1 MATESRPSS
10 NALLQPNIRRRVSTL
25 NFGMVLIIVGFVG
38 AIVLVII
45 YGISRMNAAPSDSMV
60 NGGPVTAG
68 PSSPQDLGMTGPSAA
83 TTAGF
88 QPDTPVQQPARQY
101 EPVAATPA
109 PAQPRTQP
117 AASGGAA
124 SSSAD
129 SAAAEASSQR
139 REAQRRA
146 ADAARERAEQQQERM
161 DSAMR
166 SLGGVAI
173 ADPHDNASTQD
184 NSANLASAASTATAQ
199 RQYAAPSG
207 TILALDTSIP
217 VALTRS
223 IDSTFAGAVPLDVT
237 ANVFD
242 ETGRVVIIPQG
253 SRCFATSSAGG
264 VDGQDRIYVSVKLC
278 KLPDRSRL
286 VLDDSPVIDSDGAT
300 GVKARVDDHGAG
312 RRNRGSAFGGLPTML
327 AGTVIPGGGVGTSVA
342 MAGAS
347 AAQASSAGRAIP
359 GPTLYVD
366 ATPQKPRLL
375 SILVTQDTPIGVHP
389 SEVAQ

>member
-1 MATESRPSS
+1 MATESRPSP

-45 YGISRMNAAPSDSMV
+45 YGISRMNAAPSDTMV

-83 TTAGF
+83 TTSGF
-88 QPDTPVQQPARQY
+88 QPDTPIQPARQY
-101 EPVAATPA
+101 GPVAAKPA

-146 ADAARERAEQQQERM
+146 ADAARERAEQEQERM

-184 NSANLASAASTATAQ
+184 NSANLASAASATTQ

-312 RRNRGSAFGGLPTML
+312 RRNRGSAFGGLPAML

>member
-1 MATESRPSS
+1 MAQSRPSP

-45 YGISRMNAAPSDSMV
+45 YGISRMNAAPTDTMV
-60 NGGPVTAG
+60 NGGPVTQGAA
-68 PSSPQDLGMTGPSAA
+68 SPQDLGMTGPSTA
-83 TTAGF
+83 TTSAF
-88 QPDTPVQQPARQY
+88 QPDTAVQPARQY
-101 EPVAATPA
+101 APVEATAAPV
-109 PAQPRTQP
+109 QPRTQP
-117 AASGGAA
+117 AASRGAA

-129 SAAAEASSQR
+129 SAAAEASSER

-146 ADAARERAEQQQERM
+146 ADAEREQAAQQQERM
-161 DSAMR
+161 NSAMR

-173 ADPHDNASTQD
+173 AEQPDSTKQD
-184 NSANLASAASTATAQ
+184 NSANPAAPTSNVTTQ

-217 VALTRS
+217 VSLTRS

-264 VDGQDRIYVSVKLC
+264 VDGQDRVYVSVKLC

-312 RRNRGSAFGGLPTML
+312 RRNRGSAFGGLPAML

-347 AAQASSAGRAIP
+347 AAQTSSAGRAIP

>member
-1 MATESRPSS
+1 MAQSRPSP
-10 NALLQPNIRRRVSTL
+10 NALIQPNVRRRVSSL
-25 NFGMVLIIVGFVG
+25 NFGMILIIVGFVG

-45 YGISRMNAAPSDSMV
+45 YGISRMNAAPTDTMV
-60 NGGPVTAG
+60 HGGPVTQGAA
-68 PSSPQDLGMTGPSAA
+68 SPQDLGMTGPSTA
-83 TTAGF
+83 TTSGF
-88 QPDTPVQQPARQY
+88 QPDTAVQPARQY
-101 EPVAATPA
+101 APPVEATAAPV
-109 PAQPRTQP
+109 QPRTQP

-129 SAAAEASSQR
+129 NAAAEASSQR

-146 ADAARERAEQQQERM
+146 ADAEREQAAQRQERM
-161 DSAMR
+161 NSAMR

-173 ADPHDNASTQD
+173 AEQPDSAKQD
-184 NSANLASAASTATAQ
+184 NSANLPSAASNTTTQ

-217 VALTRS
+217 VSLTRS

-237 ANVFD
+237 GNVFD

-312 RRNRGSAFGGLPTML
+312 RRNRGSALGGLPAML

-342 MAGAS
+342 MAGAA
-347 AAQASSAGRAIP
+347 AAQQSSAGRAIP

-389 SEVAQ
+389 SEVTQ

>member
-1 MATESRPSS
+1 MAQSRPSP
-10 NALLQPNIRRRVSTL
+10 NALIQPNVRRRVSSL
-25 NFGMVLIIVGFVG
+25 NFGMILIIVGFVG

-45 YGISRMNAAPSDSMV
+45 YGISRMNAAPTDTMV
-60 NGGPVTAG
+60 HGGPVTQGAA
-68 PSSPQDLGMTGPSAA
+68 SPQDLGMTGPSTA
-83 TTAGF
+83 TTSGF
-88 QPDTPVQQPARQY
+88 QPDTAVQPARQY
-101 EPVAATPA
+101 APVEATAAPV
-109 PAQPRTQP
+109 QPRTQP

-129 SAAAEASSQR
+129 NAAAEASSQR
-139 REAQRRA
+139 RETQRRA
-146 ADAARERAEQQQERM
+146 ADAEREQAAQQQERM
-161 DSAMR
+161 HLAMR

-173 ADPHDNASTQD
+173 AEQPDSIKQD
-184 NSANLASAASTATAQ
+184 NSANLPSTASNTTTQ

-217 VALTRS
+217 VSLTRS

-237 ANVFD
+237 GNVFD

-312 RRNRGSAFGGLPTML
+312 RRNRGSALGGLPAML

-342 MAGAS
+342 MAGAA
-347 AAQASSAGRAIP
+347 AAQQSSAGRAIP

-389 SEVAQ
+389 SEVTQ

>member
-88 QPDTPVQQPARQY
+88 QPDTPVQPARQY
-101 EPVAATPA
+101 ESVAATPA

-129 SAAAEASSQR
+129 NAAAEASSQR

-173 ADPHDNASTQD
+173 ADPHDNATTQD
-184 NSANLASAASTATAQ
+184 NSANLASATSNATTQ

-237 ANVFD
+237 ANVLD

-286 VLDDSPVIDSDGAT
+286 VLDDSPVIDNDGAT

-312 RRNRGSAFGGLPTML
+312 RRNRGSAFGGLPAML
-327 AGTVIPGGGVGTSVA
+327 AGTVIPGSGVGMSVA